1 MTALPHPATVP
12 LSAPRLL
19 PPFAALAILIALAA
33 LPLLL
38 AAVLDPRQIGGEG
51 VWIKPLKFHA
61 ALVVYLG
68 TLAVFA
74 RWLPPGLT
82 DRRWWHVYAAVVS
95 ACVVAELLWIGG
107 AAFLGVASHFNTTS
121 AFWSAT
127 YGVMGVLAVTLTSA
141 ALVMGVILW
150 RAGTLPPV
158 WREAIG
164 LGLVLTFVLTVIT
177 AGTMAG
183 GTGHHVGAPVSGL
196 RVPLMG
202 WSREVG
208 DLRLAHF
215 LATHALH
222 AVPLAGFTGSRVAV
236 RVAAAGWTALTLG
249 AFALALAG
257 RAPF

>member
-1 MTALPHPATVP
+1 MTALPLAR
-12 LSAPRLL
+12 PRPL
-19 PPFAALAILIALAA
+19 PPFAALAVLIALAA
-33 LPLLL
+33 LPLML
-38 AAVLDPRQIGGEG
+38 AAALDTRQFGAEG
-51 VWIKPLKFHA
+51 VWVKPLKFHA
-61 ALVVYLG
+61 ALALYLG

-82 DRRWWHVYAAVVS
+82 DSRWWRAYAALV
-95 ACVVAELLWIGG
+95 ALCVIAELVWIGG
-107 AAFLGVASHFNTTS
+107 AASLGVASHFNATS
-121 AFWSAT
+121 AFWAAT
-127 YGVMGVLAVTLTSA
+127 YSLMGLAAVILTWAAAVMGVA
-141 ALVMGVILW
+141 LW
-150 RAGTLPPV
+150 RAGTLPV
-158 WREAIG
+158 LWREALG
-164 LGLVLTFVLTVIT
+164 LGLILTFVLTVIT

-183 GTGHHVGAPVSGL
+183 GTGHHVGVPVTGA

-222 AVPLAGFTGSRVAV
+222 AVPLAGFTGSRAAV
-236 RVAAAGWTALTLG
+236 WVAAAGWTALTLG